1 MNNILKKYKTSLK
14 KCTNFQN
21 ILLKLKVMRPKPKKN
36 PEKISRERAEILAQI
51 LKEKYGLM
59 KVVLA

>member
-1 MNNILKKYKTSLK
+1 MHQFPKYFVKIESHASK
-14 KCTNFQN
+14 AQ
-21 ILLKLKVMRPKPKKN
+21 KN

>member
-1 MNNILKKYKTSLK
+1 
-14 KCTNFQN
+14 
-21 ILLKLKVMRPKPKKN
+21 MRPKPKKN